1 MANKDELKRKRELD
15 RRAALLALA
24 ADRTAEKS
32 GNCISSQE
40 MAALL
45 DGKCEAELHNAF
57 LEHFSSCDSCYREWL
72 ELTQELAQ
80 EKRIPQKPLLFQRK
94 FLTVSGSLLAAAASL
109 VFYLNLDHA
118 PGPQKVSAPAP
129 VQMEMTT
136 GVSEDID
143 PPLQQKR
150 MKTVAP
156 PSSSIRKVLPRTPDM
171 ESEGLQMSEERR
183 ALSTMDSMRMPA
195 VDPLQQW
202 VQQVEEKCDG
212 LSANDVAWKVL
223 ALQGGKLVKAV
234 QSSKLERIHELLGQ
248 IVQGREQESVCSEI
262 KRILEENNDD

>member
-1 MANKDELKRKRELD
+1 MANKDDLKRKRDLD

-32 GNCISSQE
+32 GNCPSSQE

-57 LEHFSSCDSCYREWL
+57 LEHFSSCDFCYREWL

-80 EKRIPQKPLLFQRK
+80 QKRIPPKPLLFQRK

-109 VFYLNLDHA
+109 VFYLNLDHV
-118 PGPQKVSAPAP
+118 PGPQKASAPVP

-136 GVSEDID
+136 GAAEDIS

-150 MKTVAP
+150 MKAVAP
-156 PSSSIRKVLPRTPDM
+156 PSPNIRKILPQTLEMR
-171 ESEGLQMSEERR
+171 SEGLQMTEERG
-183 ALSTMDSMRMPA
+183 AISSMDAMETPA
-195 VDPLQQW
+195 MDPLQQW
-202 VQQVEEKCDG
+202 LQHVEGKCDG
-212 LSANDVAWKVL
+212 VPGNDVSWKVL
-223 ALQGGKLVKAV
+223 ALQGEKLVKAV
-234 QSSKLERIHELLGQ
+234 QSSKLERIRELLGQ
-248 IVQGREQESVCSEI
+248 IVQGREQEGACSEI
-262 KRILEENNDD
+262 KRILEENTDD